1 MSTRTVAGKL
11 EALVEQV
18 SELEDLGGK
27 IQIDDEA
34 SALKT
39 AVQLDRSYRE
49 WFASALTLLPD
60 DLKERFRFEYEGDVF
75 RNRIKHF
82 LGQPREPSLFYAS
95 LDKEAVKTLAISP
108 WQYPFNDAFRGPL
121 TSQKQLLMEA
131 HARYGV
137 STDMLEG
144 LNILERITRR
154 LPISF
159 AILSQDIRNRPGIEV
174 TDEYDVQRI
183 LHAAAVL
190 LFEEV
195 EGEDPTPKMAGGSSR
210 LDFLLRHERIAVETK
225 MAGKNL
231 TVKKLRSDL
240 ADDILY
246 FRAHPDAGSLFIFI
260 YDPTRKITNA
270 TGFER
275 DLYSD
280 SDEFPVRVV
289 VAS

>member
-1 MSTRTVAGKL
+1 
-11 EALVEQV
+11 
-18 SELEDLGGK
+18 
-27 IQIDDEA
+27 
-34 SALKT
+34 
-39 AVQLDRSYRE
+39 
-49 WFASALTLLPD
+49 
-60 DLKERFRFEYEGDVF
+60 
-75 RNRIKHF
+75 
-82 LGQPREPSLFYAS
+82 
-95 LDKEAVKTLAISP
+95 
-108 WQYPFNDAFRGPL
+108 
-121 TSQKQLLMEA
+121 MEA
-131 HARYGV
+131 HARYGA

-144 LNILERITRR
+144 LDLLERITRR
-154 LPISF
+154 FPISF
-159 AILSQDIRNRPGIEV
+159 AILGQDIQNRPGIEI

-195 EGEDPTPKMAGGSSR
+195 EDEDPTPKMAGGSSR

-225 MAGKNL
+225 MIGKNL

-270 TGFER
+270 AGFER

-280 SDEFPVRVV
+280 SDEFPIRVV